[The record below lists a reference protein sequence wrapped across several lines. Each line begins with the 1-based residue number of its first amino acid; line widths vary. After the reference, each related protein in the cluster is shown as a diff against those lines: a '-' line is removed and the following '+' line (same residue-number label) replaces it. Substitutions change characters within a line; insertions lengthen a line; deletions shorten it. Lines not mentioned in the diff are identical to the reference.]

1 MKNKYTFSREKI
13 TKARLR
19 LDLTQRELANLIGV
33 SHVTIFRWENGD
45 RTPNVNHLADL
56 ANTLGK
62 PIKYFYNK
70 NNSRNE

>member
-1 MKNKYTFSREKI
+1 MKNKYKFNKEKI

-56 ANTLGK
+56 ANALGE
-62 PIKYFYNK
+62 PIEYFYNK
-70 NNSRNE
+70 KS

>member
-1 MKNKYTFSREKI
+1 MKNKYKYKFNKEKI

-56 ANTLGK
+56 ANALGE
-62 PIKYFYNK
+62 PIEYFYNK
-70 NNSRNE
+70 KS

>member
-1 MKNKYTFSREKI
+1 MKNKNKYKFNKEKI

-56 ANTLGK
+56 ANALGE
-62 PIKYFYNK
+62 PIEYFYNK
-70 NNSRNE
+70 KS

>member
-1 MKNKYTFSREKI
+1 MKNEYKFNKEKI

-45 RTPNVNHLADL
+45 RTPNVNYLADL
-56 ANTLGK
+56 ANILGE
-62 PIKYFYNK
+62 PIEYFYNK
-70 NNSRNE
+70 KS